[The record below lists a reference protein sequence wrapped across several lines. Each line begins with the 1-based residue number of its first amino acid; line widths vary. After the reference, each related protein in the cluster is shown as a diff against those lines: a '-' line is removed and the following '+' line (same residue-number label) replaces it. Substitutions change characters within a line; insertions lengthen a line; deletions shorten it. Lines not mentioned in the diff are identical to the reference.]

1 VSRDAIVIGAGTN
14 GLVAAHLLARAGR
27 RVLVLERQGDGG
39 TGGQGDGRESEAGWV
54 PPQVIADLGLA
65 GRLSVVRPDPWVS
78 LALPD
83 GGRLELSQDMGR
95 SVEAIRRVSPAD
107 AGRWPEFCRRMRRL
121 GTVLE
126 ALYTQ
131 PAPDVET
138 TEIGELLRLA
148 RLGLR
153 VRRLGRQAIVDLLR
167 VLPMSVEELLGE
179 WFTHEGLKA
188 ALGVAG
194 VLHLRQGPRSGGTA
208 FNFLHHHV
216 GSAAG
221 VFRPPRSDAGA
232 MLAALPGVEIRR
244 GATVARIRV
253 DGGRACGVTLATGE
267 TLDAPLV
274 VSGADP
280 RATLLGLLEPGWL
293 DPGFALAVRNIKC
306 RGVAAQVMLELSRP
320 AGFSTLL
327 IAPSLTYI
335 EKAYDAAKYGQVSEQ
350 PWIEAHAA
358 GNRISAHVQYVPVTT
373 EDGGTGGRGDGSTG
387 GHVTLGERVVAML
400 EAHVPGLREHVR
412 GIEVTTPADLERA
425 GLSGGHAYHGE
436 LTLDQVLFMRPVAG
450 WSRYRT
456 PVPGLYLCGAGTHP
470 GGAVTGGAGR
480 LAARAI
486 LEDTR
491 R

>member
-1 VSRDAIVIGAGTN
+1 VSHDAIVIGAGTN

-27 RVLVLERQGDGG
+27 RVLVVERHAAPRAGLED
-39 TGGQGDGRESEAGWV
+39 GWV
-54 PPQVIADLGLA
+54 PPPVVAELGLA
-65 GRLSVVRPDPWVS
+65 GRLTVVRPDPWVV

-83 GGRLELSQDMGR
+83 GGRLELSQDMVR
-95 SVEAIRRVSPAD
+95 STQAIRHISPAD
-107 AGRWPEFCRRMRRL
+107 AARWPEFCDRMRRL
-121 GTVLE
+121 GSVLE

-138 TEIGELLRLA
+138 TELAELLRLA

-179 WFTHEGLKA
+179 WFTHDGLKA

-194 VLHLRQGPRSGGTA
+194 VLHLKQGPRSGGTA

-232 MLAALPGVEIRR
+232 VLAALPGVEVRR

-253 DGGRACGVTLATGE
+253 DGGRACGVTLTTGE
-267 TLDAPLV
+267 ALDAPLV

-293 DPGFALAVRNIKC
+293 EPEFALAVRNIKC
-306 RGVAAQVMLELSRP
+306 RGVAARVTFAVDGDP
-320 AGFSTLL
+320 GFTTLTV
-327 IAPSLTYI
+327 APSLTYV
-335 EKAYDAAKYGQVSEQ
+335 EKAYDAAKYGTVSAE
-350 PWIEAHAA
+350 PWIEARAD
-358 GNRISAHVQYVPVTT
+358 GDRVTAHVQYVPVTA
-373 EDGGTGGRGDGSTG
+373 GDGETRG
-387 GHVTLGERVVAML
+387 QGDGTAAALGEQVVAML
-400 EAHVPGLREHVR
+400 AAHAPGLRERVRHV
-412 GIEVTTPADLERA
+412 EVTTPADLAARD
-425 GLSGGHAYHGE
+425 GLTEGHAYHGE
-436 LTLDQVLFMRPVAG
+436 LTLDQVLFVRPVAG

-470 GGAVTGGAGR
+470 GGAITGGAGR